1 MTTTLKMKVVTSV
14 INGGFR
20 IENFDN
26 DIFLYFQSILFWS
39 FLTLN
44 ARYYR

>member
-26 DIFLYFQSILFWS
+26 DIFLFFTSILFS
-39 FLTLN
+39 HSECKVGLLG
-44 ARYYR
+44 